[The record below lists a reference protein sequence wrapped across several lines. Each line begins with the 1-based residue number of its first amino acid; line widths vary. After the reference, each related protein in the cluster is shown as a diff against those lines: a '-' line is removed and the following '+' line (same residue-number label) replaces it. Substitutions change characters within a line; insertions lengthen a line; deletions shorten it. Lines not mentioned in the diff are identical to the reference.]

1 MNMTKQQALKEFNDT
16 IAPQIPKGDKPMFR
30 EAWNNFTDHLCKS
43 GFITG
48 KQYSNWSNPF

>member
-1 MNMTKQQALKEFNDT
+1 MTKQQALKEFNDT